1 MNKSIH
7 ILIPIRPVP
16 MSTKIIRMA
25 NGRPK
30 VMKST
35 KSLVWQNQ
43 AKPFI
48 NKAFAG
54 KDIIDEPVGIEI
66 FYYFAPPKSWPKE
79 KKRLAL
85 AGKIRPTSKT
95 TQGDVDNLTKGFLD
109 SLVAGGHLKD
119 DSLVVSLFAA
129 KYYAP
134 EERTEA
140 KVVGE
145 ES

>member
-1 MNKSIH
+1 
-7 ILIPIRPVP
+7 
-16 MSTKIIRMA
+16 MSTKIIRLK

-30 VMKST
+30 IIKAT

-54 KDIIDEPVGIEI
+54 NDTIDEAVGIEI
-66 FYYFAPPKSWPKE
+66 FYYFAPPKSWSKE
-79 KKRLAL
+79 KKRDAL

-95 TQGDVDNLTKGFLD
+95 TQGDLDNITKNFLD
-109 SLVAGGHLKD
+109 ALVAGGHLKD

-140 KVVGE
+140 KVVGA
-145 ES
+145 